1 MPSIKD
7 VAERAGV
14 SVATVSHV
22 LNDTRRTKPETAQRV
37 RAAVQELGYTMNA
50 AARNLAAGKSSIL
63 GLVISDIRNPF
74 FPEVTTAFQ
83 DQALLHDL
91 DAIVFNTNYDAHR
104 TRSCVNR
111 LLALQV
117 PGVAV
122 LTSQIDDSVIG
133 ALEEKRVCAV
143 YLDLGRVS
151 PYISNI
157 VIDYEKGIGKALEHL
172 RELGHQQIGFIGGPP
187 QLNSA
192 QRRKR
197 AFLESAADGG
207 AIVGRTVDSD
217 FSVQGGYFACA
228 KLLSGFTPTAIVAA
242 NDLMAIGAM
251 HWAHDRGL
259 RIPGQLSIVG
269 FDDILF
275 SECTQPALTTVAV
288 PRSQIGVTAFQALW
302 QMISTPK
309 HTGME
314 HRVETSLVVRQSTAP
329 VGA

>member
-1 MPSIKD
+1 
-7 VAERAGV
+7 
-14 SVATVSHV
+14 
-22 LNDTRRTKPETAQRV
+22 
-37 RAAVQELGYTMNA
+37 MNA

-117 PGVAV
+117 SGVAV

-217 FSVQGGYFACA
+217 FTAQGGYFACA
-228 KLLSGFTPTAIVAA
+228 KLANRSDGIPGALA
-242 NDLMAIGAM
+242 NDFYSGTYGHGTQGGNEPAWWSGNLQRQSERDRFQTTANRRYNAWQRGPSTSRSVPSRKWTVSAIG
-251 HWAHDRGL
+251 L
-259 RIPGQLSIVG
+259 RCLPRWTLPPLRLGRTEQALELAVG
-269 FDDILF
+269 F
-275 SECTQPALTTVAV
+275 EPTT
-288 PRSQIGVTAFQALW
+288 F
-302 QMISTPK
+302 
-309 HTGME
+309 
-314 HRVETSLVVRQSTAP
+314 
-329 VGA
+329 